1 MGKAR
6 GAPGQ
11 QKRRQ
16 ECGGRNL
23 MKVAEAA
30 AGCSATLKGPLGS
43 VHWWLGEPELVPVAG
58 GTWGRKGFP
67 PPRLAKI

>member
-1 MGKAR
+1 
-6 GAPGQ
+6 
-11 QKRRQ
+11 
-16 ECGGRNL
+16 

-43 VHWWLGEPELVPVAG
+43 VHWWLGEPELVSAAG